1 MMMMMMRLTAVLL
14 ILLMILSYSYS
25 YIPSNNYKIS
35 KFNRY
40 RNSNSISIVGSKV
53 ISINRR
59 SQPLYLDFFGL
70 GPSEF
75 VIIIGVSVLLFGPDR
90 IKEQLRNSGVKGEFV
105 SSGWQAERQERIENL
120 EKRAYQLRKARL
132 FSRIAKENEDEED
145 K

>member
-1 MMMMMMRLTAVLL
+1 MMMMRLKVVLM
-14 ILLMILSYSYS
+14 LLMILSCTYS
-25 YIPSNNYKIS
+25 YIPSNNNKIN

-40 RNSNSISIVGSKV
+40 GNSISIVRSKV
-53 ISINRR
+53 ISSR

-90 IKEQLRNSGVKGEFV
+90 IKEQLRSSGVKGEFV
-105 SSGWQAERQERIENL
+105 SSGWQADRQERIENL
-120 EKRAYQLRKARL
+120 EKRAYQIRKARL
-132 FSRIAKENEDEED
+132 FSRVAKENEDEED

>member
-1 MMMMMMRLTAVLL
+1 MMRFKVVLL
-14 ILLMILSYSYS
+14 MLLMILSYTYS
-25 YIPSNNYKIS
+25 YIPSNNNKIS

-40 RNSNSISIVGSKV
+40 RNSNSISIIGSKV
-53 ISINRR
+53 ISSR

-90 IKEQLRNSGVKGEFV
+90 IKEQLRSSGVKGEFV

-132 FSRIAKENEDEED
+132 FSRVADENKDEE
-145 K
+145 

>member
-1 MMMMMMRLTAVLL
+1 MMMRFKVVLL
-14 ILLMILSYSYS
+14 MLLMILSYTYS
-25 YIPSNNYKIS
+25 YIPSNNNKIS

-40 RNSNSISIVGSKV
+40 RNSNSISIIGSKV
-53 ISINRR
+53 ISSR

-90 IKEQLRNSGVKGEFV
+90 IKEQLRSSGVKGEFV

-132 FSRIAKENEDEED
+132 FSRVADENKDEE
-145 K
+145 